1 MAQENIL
8 VGSDGDVF
16 DFGLEQQTDEESDRI
31 VLNAT
36 SKIVSDYVYVDNH
49 RNQIN
54 DLGSIQE
61 RKELST
67 NGVIAVRIHIAD
79 TKRSKKFT
87 IRVKSVGI
95 DYSDLELEAQ
105 IKKTI
110 EDLISSQQDEL
121 SQQDLETSIEEQV
134 GQNIRLMVSQ
144 RPELLLDIF
153 FT

>member
-1 MAQENIL
+1 MHVRGHAAAEELKLIQRLVRPDFILPAQGEQRHLQHHRLLAAEIGMAQENIL

-16 DFGLEQQTDEESDRI
+16 DFGLDQQTDEETDRI

-87 IRVKSVGI
+87 IRVKSCLL
-95 DYSDLELEAQ
+95 YTSDAA
-105 IKKTI
+105 
-110 EDLISSQQDEL
+110 DE
-121 SQQDLETSIEEQV
+121 
-134 GQNIRLMVSQ
+134 
-144 RPELLLDIF
+144 
-153 FT
+153 